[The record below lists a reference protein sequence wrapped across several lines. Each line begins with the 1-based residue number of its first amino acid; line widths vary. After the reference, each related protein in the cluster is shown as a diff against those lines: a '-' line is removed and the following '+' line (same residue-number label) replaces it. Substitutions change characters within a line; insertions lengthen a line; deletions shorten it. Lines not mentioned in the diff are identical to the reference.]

1 LPLDTTLEILLSG
14 AGSSWMLGDRGPRM
28 VAEAWDDVTSAVDI
42 FVKDLGLVVDAAK
55 AQTYPA
61 PIANA
66 AYLRFLAT
74 TATGLGKLD
83 DSAVMRSY
91 TDLYPE

>member
-1 LPLDTTLEILLSG
+1 
-14 AGSSWMLGDRGPRM
+14 
-28 VAEAWDDVTSAVDI
+28 
-42 FVKDLGLVVDAAK
+42 LVVDAAK

-74 TATGLGKLD
+74 TAKGLGQLD

-91 TDLYPE
+91 TDLYTD